1 MSSVE
6 HLTGQLRE
14 LGVRAGDV
22 LVVHS
27 SFRAVRPV
35 ADGPL
40 GVITAL
46 RTALGDSGTLVMP
59 SMTGGE
65 NVEPYDPRQSPTR
78 NMGVVAETFWRL
90 PGVLRGD
97 HPTSTFAAVGP
108 HAEQIVAPQPLSP
121 PHGLDSPVGRAYE
134 LGGSVL
140 LLGVG
145 HDANTTMHLAED
157 LAGVPYKAQD
167 RALVRDGD
175 RVREVFITEPD
186 HCCQGFSVADDWL
199 RESGLQREG
208 RVGNAEA
215 RLFAA
220 RDLVRLVVPRLTAD
234 PLRFLCAEGSGCEDC
249 DAARSS

>member
-1 MSSVE
+1 M
-6 HLTGQLRE
+6 
-14 LGVRAGDV
+14 

-27 SFRAVRPV
+27 SFRAIRPV
-35 ADGPL
+35 EGGPL

-46 RTALGDSGTLVMP
+46 RTALGSSGTLVMP

-65 NVEPYDPRQSPTR
+65 NPEPYDPRQSPTR
-78 NMGVVAETFWRL
+78 DMGVVAETFWRQ

-97 HPTSTFAAVGP
+97 HPTSTFAAVGRY
-108 HAEQIVAPQPLSP
+108 AQRIVAPQPLSP
-121 PHGLDSPVGRAYE
+121 PHGEDSPVGRVHE

-157 LAGVPYKAQD
+157 LAGVPYQALD

-175 RVREVFITEPD
+175 EVREVLVTEPD
-186 HCCQGFSVADDWL
+186 HCCQGFSAADDWL
-199 RESGLQREG
+199 REDGAQREG

-220 RDLVRLVVPRLTAD
+220 RDLVRTVVPRLTAD

-249 DAARSS
+249 DDARRSARHP